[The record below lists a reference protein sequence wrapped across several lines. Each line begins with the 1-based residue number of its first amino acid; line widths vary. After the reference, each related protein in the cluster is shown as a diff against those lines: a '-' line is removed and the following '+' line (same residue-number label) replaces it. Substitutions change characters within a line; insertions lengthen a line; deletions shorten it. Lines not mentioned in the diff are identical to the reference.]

1 MGADN
6 SDMAVLGGSGEPEVS
21 DSLRT
26 FGAMVQALREHA
38 GLGREQLAESIGYSK
53 HMVASVEQGRRLPDT
68 AFVEGVDRAL
78 GGTRAL
84 LAAAQHLGRQP
95 GLAAWFR
102 KWAGLEAT
110 AIALY
115 TYECRMIPGLLQTKA
130 YARTLFEDR
139 LPLLTDDEIEAQ
151 WTARAERQRLL
162 RERPNASFSFIIEE
176 SVVLRQ
182 LGGPDVT
189 RCLLD
194 YMLQCAALRNASLQI
209 MPLKRTLH
217 ASLSGPLQLV
227 ETPDGRRFA
236 YAEGHMNGHL
246 IAEPKDVAVLHQ
258 RYAKLRSQALT
269 PEDSVSL
276 LERLRGAL

>member
-1 MGADN
+1 MVHGVEWA
-6 SDMAVLGGSGEPEVS
+6 SQGPGGEPESS
-21 DSLRT
+21 DSMKA
-26 FGAMVQALREHA
+26 FGAVVQALREHA
-38 GLGREQLAESIGYSK
+38 GLSREEFGTRVHLSK
-53 HMVASVEQGRRLPDT
+53 HSVASIELGRRLADQR
-68 AFVEGVDRAL
+68 FVELAEGAT
-78 GGTRAL
+78 GGTGAVRGAFRHM
-84 LAAAQHLGRQP
+84 ARQP

-102 KWAGLEAT
+102 MWARLEREA
-110 AIALY
+110 AALD
-115 TYECRMIPGLLQTKA
+115 TYECRLVPGLLQPESYVRA
-130 YARTLFEDR
+130 VFENAV
-139 LPLLTDDEIEAQ
+139 PPISDDELDVQVAV
-151 WTARAERQRLL
+151 RMERQRLL